1 MIFLSS
7 EKLRGATSGVA
18 RVTALLARFP
28 PSLAALA
35 LRLAVAGPFWRSGLT
50 KWEGFGRLSDSAVYL
65 FSEEFRLHILGQ
77 EIPFPYAQITAFLA
91 GSGEVILPLLLV
103 LGLGTR
109 LAALGLLGMTLIVQ
123 LTVPDGWR
131 DYHLPWAAMLMALLV
146 IGPGRLSLDS
156 LIARKNG

>member
-7 EKLRGATSGVA
+7 EKLRGGASGIA
-18 RVTALLARFP
+18 RATALLARFP

-65 FSEEFRLHILGQ
+65 FTEEFRLHLPGR
-77 EIPFPYAQITAFLA
+77 EIPFPYPEITAFLA

-103 LGLGTR
+103 IGLGTR

-146 IGPGRLSLDS
+146 IGPGRLSLDW
-156 LIARKNG
+156 LFTQRNG